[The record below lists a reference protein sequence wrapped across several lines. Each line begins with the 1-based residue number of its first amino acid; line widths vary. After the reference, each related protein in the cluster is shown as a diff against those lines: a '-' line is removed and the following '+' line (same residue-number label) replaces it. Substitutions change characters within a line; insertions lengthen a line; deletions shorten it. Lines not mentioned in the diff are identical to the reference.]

1 MESIR
6 ILQDTYEK
14 LYVLTAPISNLM
26 QDVFPKWK
34 GDTGWKP
41 YCDKLLDNVS
51 FWKRREWSNFCELD
65 LYLLLHILKNSWTGL
80 KECFGD
86 FFNDDNERLFVS
98 DSEFS
103 VLSIR
108 NTVAHPENMEPL
120 TAYYHLPH
128 DKTNQKYIKYK
139 KWDESLEEAAH
150 ALGFSL
156 GEEICR
162 VHQKEKE
169 ELEKVIFENSTFIT
183 MNSPEW
189 KNDILSADVKA
200 GIKRTRERIE
210 TQSTAAGIM
219 DFFKDAQFLGKGQNI
234 KEELEKYNLP
244 TFESIWDKIWLQYY
258 GFTK

>member
-1 MESIR
+1 MFCYANI
-6 ILQDTYEK
+6 
-14 LYVLTAPISNLM
+14 PIERYRLEGTSNR
-26 QDVFPKWK
+26 P
-34 GDTGWKP
+34 
-41 YCDKLLDNVS
+41 LLNT
-51 FWKRREWSNFCELD
+51 WYNFLITSSYDRKVAKFIYFCINL
-65 LYLLLHILKNSWTGL
+65 
-80 KECFGD
+80 
-86 FFNDDNERLFVS
+86 
-98 DSEFS
+98 

-169 ELEKVIFENSTFIT
+169 ELEKVIFENSTSIT

-219 DFFKDAQFLGKGQNI
+219 DFFKDAQFLGKGKNI
-234 KEELEKYNLP
+234 KEELGDIKDCNRLLP
-244 TFESIWDKIWLQYY
+244 NSVQDVLKTI
-258 GFTK
+258 FTYINYRIIIYSYV